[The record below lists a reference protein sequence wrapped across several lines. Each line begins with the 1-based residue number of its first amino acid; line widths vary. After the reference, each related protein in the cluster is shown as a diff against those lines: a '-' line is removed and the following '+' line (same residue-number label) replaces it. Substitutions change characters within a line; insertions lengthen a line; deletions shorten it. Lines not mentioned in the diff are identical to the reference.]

1 MLIVNKQKSI
11 LLLSVLAIAAV
22 MSGFAITA
30 YATENDLNDTE
41 LPDFP
46 MHRGLGRGRGHRQG
60 GMFGPVEVSEE
71 YEANVI
77 AIAENDEDVEA
88 LLADGYTI
96 TGVKPIIKPYVN
108 ADGDVTVTATTA
120 IVKLITE
127 DSASRAAV
135 MVDLNTNSVTQIRI
149 MTHTLIEK
157 DIDSIEAIT
166 P

>member
-1 MLIVNKQKSI
+1 MLIVNKQKSL

-41 LPDFP
+41 FPDFP
-46 MHRGLGRGRGHRQG
+46 MHRGLGRGRGHCQG

-77 AIAENDEDVEA
+77 TIAENDEDVEA
-88 LLADGYTI
+88 LLEDGYTI
-96 TGVKPIIKPYVN
+96 AGVKPLIKSYVD

-120 IVKLITE
+120 VVTLITE
-127 DSASRAAV
+127 DSTSRAAV
-135 MVDLNTNSVTQIRI
+135 IVDLNTNSVSQIGI
-149 MTHTLIEK
+149 MTQTLIEK
-157 DIDSIEAIT
+157 DVGSIEAIT

>member
-1 MLIVNKQKSI
+1 VLIVNKQKSL

-46 MHRGLGRGRGHRQG
+46 RHRGFGRGRGHRQG

-71 YEANVI
+71 YQANVI
-77 AIAENDEDVEA
+77 AITENDEDVKA

-96 TGVKPIIKPYVN
+96 AGVKPMIKPYVD

-120 IVKLITE
+120 IVKLIND
-127 DSASRAAV
+127 DSTTRAAI

-149 MTHTLIEK
+149 MTQTLIEK
-157 DIDSIEAIT
+157 DVGSIEAVT

>member
-1 MLIVNKQKSI
+1 MLFIDKQKSI

-30 YATENDLNDTE
+30 YATENDLNNTE

-46 MHRGLGRGRGHRQG
+46 MHRGLGRGRGHRHG

-77 AIAENDEDVEA
+77 AIAETDEDVEA
-88 LLADGYTI
+88 LLGDGYTI
-96 TGVKPIIKPYVN
+96 EGVKPLIKSYVD
-108 ADGDVTVTATTA
+108 AEGDVTVTATTA
-120 IVKLITE
+120 IVTLITE
-127 DSASRAAV
+127 DSTSRAAV
-135 MVDLNTNSVTQIRI
+135 MVDLNTNSVTRIRI

-157 DIDSIEAIT
+157 DTGSIETIT